1 MATRKIETEMTDKHG
16 QQSTSVALL
25 QEQLTLANDH
35 IEELQTKVAFQEHTI
50 DALNEALSSQ
60 QQQLDDLMFKVRHV
74 IDRVKSIEPS
84 NIAKQSE
91 ETPPPHY

>member
-1 MATRKIETEMTDKHG
+1 MNDKTSG
-16 QQSTSVALL
+16 RMEQQLESAHSL
-25 QEQLTLANDH
+25 

-50 DALNEALSSQ
+50 EALNDALSSQ
-60 QQQLDDLMFKVRHV
+60 QKQLDDLSFKVRHV

>member
-1 MATRKIETEMTDKHG
+1 MTDKHG

>member
-1 MATRKIETEMTDKHG
+1 MTEKSAEHL
-16 QQSTSVALL
+16 QQQIDS
-25 QEQLTLANDH
+25 ANSY

-50 DALNEALSSQ
+50 EALNDALAGREK
-60 QQQLDDLMFKVRHV
+60 QLDDIAFKVRHGV
-74 IDRVKSIEPS
+74 DRVKSIEPS

>member
-1 MATRKIETEMTDKHG
+1 MTDNHADS
-16 QQSTSVALL
+16 QTSIKVL
-25 QEQLTLANDH
+25 QTQLNSAH
-35 IEELQTKVAFQEHTI
+35 SYIEELQTKVAFQEHTI
-50 DALNEALSSQ
+50 EALNDALSSQ
-60 QQQLDDLMFKVRHV
+60 QQQLDDLAFKVRHV

>member
-1 MATRKIETEMTDKHG
+1 MTDNSNHPDV
-16 QQSTSVALL
+16 QQ
-25 QEQLTLANDH
+25 QLATAHSN

-50 DALNEALSSQ
+50 EVLNEALASQ
-60 QQQLDDLMFKVRHV
+60 QQQMDELSYKLRHV
-74 IDRVKSIEPS
+74 IDRVKSIQPS

>member
-1 MATRKIETEMTDKHG
+1 MTEKSAEHL
-16 QQSTSVALL
+16 QQQIDS
-25 QEQLTLANDH
+25 ANSY
-35 IEELQTKVAFQEHTI
+35 IEELQMKVAFQEHTI
-50 DALNEALSSQ
+50 EALSEALASQ
-60 QQQLDDLMFKVRHV
+60 QKQLDDLAFKVSHV

>member
-1 MATRKIETEMTDKHG
+1 MALPKNGNERDREFTDKSAEHL
-16 QQSTSVALL
+16 QQQIDS
-25 QEQLTLANDH
+25 ANSY

-50 DALNEALSSQ
+50 EALNDALSSQ
-60 QQQLDDLMFKVRHV
+60 QKQLDDLAFKVRHV
-74 IDRVKSIEPS
+74 VDRVKSIEPS

>member
-1 MATRKIETEMTDKHG
+1 MNESQGKKL
-16 QQSTSVALL
+16 QQELEA
-25 QEQLTLANDH
+25 ANAS

-50 DALNEALSSQ
+50 EALNEALSSQ
-60 QQQLDDLMFKVRHV
+60 QKQLDDIAFKVRHV

>member
-1 MATRKIETEMTDKHG
+1 MTE
-16 QQSTSVALL
+16 QSA
-25 QEQLTLANDH
+25 EQLQQQIDSANSY
-35 IEELQTKVAFQEHTI
+35 IEELQMKVAFQEHTI
-50 DALNEALSSQ
+50 EALNDALSSQ
-60 QQQLDDLMFKVRHV
+60 QQQLDDLAYKVRHV

>member
-1 MATRKIETEMTDKHG
+1 MADKSAEHL
-16 QQSTSVALL
+16 QQQIDS
-25 QEQLTLANDH
+25 ANSY

-50 DALNEALSSQ
+50 EALNDALSSQ
-60 QQQLDDLMFKVRHV
+60 QKQLDDLAFKVRHV
-74 IDRVKSIEPS
+74 VDRVKSIEPS

>member
-1 MATRKIETEMTDKHG
+1 MTDKSAEHL
-16 QQSTSVALL
+16 QQQIDS
-25 QEQLTLANDH
+25 ANSY

-50 DALNEALSSQ
+50 EALNDALSSQ
-60 QQQLDDLMFKVRHV
+60 QKQLDDLAVKVRHV
-74 IDRVKSIEPS
+74 VDRVKSIEPS

>member
-1 MATRKIETEMTDKHG
+1 MTDNHADA
-16 QQSTSVALL
+16 QTSIKAL
-25 QEQLTLANDH
+25 QTQLDSAH
-35 IEELQTKVAFQEHTI
+35 SYIEELQTKVAFQEHTI
-50 DALNEALSSQ
+50 EALNDALSSQ
-60 QQQLDDLMFKVRHV
+60 QQQLDDLAFKVRHV

>member
-1 MATRKIETEMTDKHG
+1 MTNNNADERNAMATLE
-16 QQSTSVALL
+16 
-25 QEQLTLANDH
+25 EQIDNANTY

-60 QQQLDDLMFKVRHV
+60 QKQLDDLAFKVRHV